1 MGYYIYKHLNKESEV
16 IYVGL
21 TTDIKSRQS
30 SHKSNSHWNKEIH
43 KIEYAEVTDNMLM
56 EIYEKYYIDK
66 YLPKYNTK
74 DMDCQYSRFFK
85 NMEDLDFKEYKSI
98 KYKKYKKDVEVIP
111 FSVYFEEYYNQS
123 IEKIEKFK
131 EIYNNSDKLI
141 KGNRAYLDKYFECC
155 FIFSFDGGF
164 IGVNMLH
171 GGEFYNKF
179 GYTIYGQGLNIDS
192 HNHLKSEEQLKY
204 KSLDELWEEIFI

>member
-1 MGYYIYKHLNKESEV
+1 MKVGNLVNCLAVVDVKRITSLNLTAFTRDIVKYLDEGYRIDVSSTRE
-16 IYVGL
+16 VGL
-21 TTDIKSRQS
+21 QKRVDMFKV
-30 SHKSNSHWNKEIH
+30 E
-43 KIEYAEVTDNMLM
+43 DN
-56 EIYEKYYIDK
+56 
-66 YLPKYNTK
+66 
-74 DMDCQYSRFFK
+74 
-85 NMEDLDFKEYKSI
+85 
-98 KYKKYKKDVEVIP
+98 KKDVEVIP

-131 EIYNNSDKLI
+131 EIYNNGDKLI

-192 HNHLKSEEQLKY
+192 HNYLKSEEQLKY